1 MMSITLAGLKSAG
14 RSPALPSLLATPEG
28 NILLQRWLRV
38 LPGKRL
44 VAAGERDGEAVVV
57 KLFVSPAAQRHAQR
71 ELDGLL
77 ALQTAAI
84 DTPAILDSGEFEGG
98 GRYICTRYLEGSES
112 LQVLWERA
120 DGPVSGD
127 TAATELLGKALG
139 RIGAMHRAGLR
150 QTDLH
155 LGNFL
160 MQGEQLYVIDGD
172 AIEQVSPDQ
181 PLTSQQAEDNLAIF
195 FAQLDSHWD
204 AQVELLLIHYLQVNA
219 ERSINPDRLIGEI
232 RRVRAQRLADWLRKA
247 VRDCSLVQVTRSWWQ
262 YCAVLRSRS
271 AELSPLLAAPDQP
284 FEQTPQLKDGGS
296 SSVTLAQT
304 GASQVVVK
312 RYNIKGLGHWLT
324 RFWRPSRAWHSW
336 LAAQRLQFL
345 HIPTPAPLAM
355 VESRFG
361 PLRRRAWLI
370 CEFCPGASLIEVF
383 GEQGEIL
390 PTAQQG
396 EALLVMVRQLGE
408 AHISHGD
415 FKATN
420 LLWHA
425 DQVWLIDLDSMQAH
439 HSSAE
444 WHAAWQ
450 IDRAR
455 LIRNWPQGSP
465 LAEWLE
471 ANLPV

>member
-1 MMSITLAGLKSAG
+1 MMPITLAGLKSGG
-14 RSPALPSLLATPEG
+14 RTPPLPGTLATPAG
-28 NILLQRWLRV
+28 DILLQRWLRV

-44 VAAGERDGEAVVV
+44 VAAGERDGQAVVV
-57 KLFVSPAAQRHAQR
+57 KLFVAPAAHRHAQR

-77 ALQTAAI
+77 ALQAAAI
-84 DTPAILDSGEFEGG
+84 DTPAILDSGEFESVGH
-98 GRYICTRYLEGSES
+98 YICTRYLEGSES
-112 LQVLWERA
+112 LQALWEGSDELVA
-120 DGPVSGD
+120 GD
-127 TAATELLGKALG
+127 IPATELLGKALG

-160 MQGEQLYVIDGD
+160 LQGEQLYVIDGD
-172 AIEQVSPDQ
+172 AIEQVNPDQ

-195 FAQLDSHWD
+195 FAQLDSRWD

-219 ERSINPDRLIGEI
+219 ERPINPDRLITEI
-232 RRVRAQRLADWLRKA
+232 GRVRAQRLADWLRKA

-262 YCAVLRSRS
+262 YRAVVRNRS
-271 AELSPLLAAPDQP
+271 AELRPLLVSPDQP

-296 SSVTLAQT
+296 SSVTLAQV

-355 VESRFG
+355 IESRFG

-370 CEFCPGASLIEVF
+370 CEYCPGPNLLELF
-383 GEQGEIL
+383 GAEGDSV
-390 PTAQQG
+390 PSAQQA
-396 EALLVMVRQLGE
+396 EALLTLSHRLSE
-408 AHISHGD
+408 ARITHGD
-415 FKATN
+415 LKATN
-420 LLWHA
+420 LLWYQ
-425 DQVWLIDLDSMQAH
+425 DQIWLIDLDSMHA
-439 HSSAE
+439 HSSDHT
-444 WHAAWQ
+444 WRDAWRV
-450 IDRAR
+450 DRAR
-455 LIRNWPQGSP
+455 LIRNWPQDSVM
-465 LAEWLE
+465 ARWLDE
-471 ANLPV
+471 RMP

>member
-1 MMSITLAGLKSAG
+1 MISLTLASLRSGG
-14 RSPALPSLLATPEG
+14 RSPALPATLTLVEG
-28 NILLQRWLRV
+28 DILLQRWLRV

-44 VAAGERDGEAVVV
+44 VAAGERDGQAVVV

-84 DTPAILDSGEFEGG
+84 DTPAILDSGGFEGG

-112 LQVLWERA
+112 LHVLWERS
-120 DGPVSGD
+120 DGPASGD

-247 VRDCSLVQVTRSWWQ
+247 VRDCSLVQVTRSWWK

-271 AELSPLLAAPDQP
+271 AELSPLLEAPDQP

-355 VESRFG
+355 IESRFG
-361 PLRRRAWLI
+361 PLRRRAWLV
-370 CEFCPGASLIEVF
+370 CEYCSGQNLLDLF
-383 GEQGEIL
+383 GSEGQSQPTQEQGD
-390 PTAQQG
+390 
-396 EALLVMVRQLGE
+396 ALLRTVAQLAE
-408 AHISHGD
+408 ARITHGD

-425 DQVWLIDLDSMQAH
+425 DQVWLIDLDSMQTH
-439 HSSAE
+439 HSDASWRHSAS
-444 WHAAWQ
+444 

-455 LIRNWPQGSP
+455 LIRNWPVNSP
-465 LAEWLE
+465 LALWLDTH
-471 ANLPV
+471 LP